1 VIEQAQQL
9 FERDAQIITPEAL
22 ENVKA
27 AIASSDVEHKAE
39 TKKKAVPR
47 KAAGQAWEDPI
58 LAEWPEGIVS
68 SCFCYC
74 CIFIFFSNS
83 LINTIST
90 YIWW

>member
-1 VIEQAQQL
+1 VIEQAQHL

-47 KAAGQAWEDPI
+47 KAAGQSWEDPI
-58 LAEWPEGIVS
+58 LAEWPEGI
-68 SCFCYC
+68 
-74 CIFIFFSNS
+74 
-83 LINTIST
+83 L
-90 YIWW
+90 